1 MHIIETGNGLADI
14 SKALA
19 FLENTRCLVG
29 IPEKNSSRGSEDINN
44 AELAFI
50 HTNGSSDPKEDDAQ
64 NDSQSTAELAYIR
77 SKGSPKRNIPPRP
90 FIEPAIEQRRTQKD
104 ITKHLQTAAI
114 KAIEGDFGA
123 ALAEMHKAGQ
133 YGENAVKDYIGSGK
147 LTPNSEATIKRK
159 GSDAPLIDTGSLRS
173 SVTHVIEER

>member
-1 MHIIETGNGLADI
+1 MSIKVSGNGMANI
-14 SKALA
+14 KKALS

-29 IPEKNSSRGSEDINN
+29 IPEKGSSRGSDDINN

-50 HTNGSSDPKEDDAQ
+50 HTNGSSEPKED
-64 NDSQSTAELAYIR
+64 SQDGNQSVAELAYIR

-90 FIEPAIEQRRTQKD
+90 FIEPAIEQSRTRKE
-104 ITKHLQTAAI
+104 ITKLLQSAAI
-114 KAIEGDFGA
+114 KAIEGDTSA
-123 ALAEMHKAGQ
+123 ALADMHKAGIC
-133 YGENAVKDYIGSGK
+133 GENAVKDYIGSSN

-159 GSDAPLIDTGSLRS
+159 GSSAPLIDTGSLRS